1 MRLEV
6 RLEWGEWKG
15 KQCRTTVDNSRN
27 SAVKQREG
35 LEWQQER
42 DNRIQRMT
50 TTTRDGTRR
59 GFTAVDCFLLENSGV
74 RLWGG
79 SSFNELRGH

>member
-6 RLEWGEWKG
+6 RPEWGEWKA

-42 DNRIQRMT
+42 DNGIQRMT

-59 GFTAVDCFLLENSGV
+59 GFTVVDYFLLENSGV